1 MNGDFDPAQY
11 RWTWLVLVVFFL
23 GALLAAMWVFGE
35 AAQVKHHH
43 HHHLAAPP
51 AVVSTNQNSAVRPP

>member
-1 MNGDFDPAQY
+1 
-11 RWTWLVLVVFFL
+11 LVVFFL
-23 GALLAAMWVFGE
+23 AALLAGMWAFGE

-43 HHHLAAPP
+43 HRAVPP